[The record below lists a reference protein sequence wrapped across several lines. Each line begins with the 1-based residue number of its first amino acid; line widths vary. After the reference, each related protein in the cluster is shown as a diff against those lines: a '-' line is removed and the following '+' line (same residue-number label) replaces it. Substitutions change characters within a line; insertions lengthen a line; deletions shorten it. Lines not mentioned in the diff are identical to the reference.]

1 MKVFCEN
8 ERESERLKLKQRQK
22 RSVCVCVCKKAGR
35 EGGKKGKEHKSF
47 SKYFYKAQ
55 KIF

>member
-1 MKVFCEN
+1 MR
-8 ERESERLKLKQRQK
+8 ERVKDRNLSRDTER
-22 RSVCVCVCKKAGR
+22 VCVCKKAGR